1 MSSEVEALRAALWEC
16 PGRIAECKNSQDVLD
31 RLDDSLRG
39 HSRLRVLA
47 AARFPSK
54 FGDWERIKPDE
65 TLFRHKSTDAKWWC
79 EYLARARISHD
90 PIVMLARVSLAP
102 FTWSEGQKTLDLVGA
117 DRWVL
122 ELCLR
127 YGMRDGFMC
136 PIGACWMVSFWSA
149 QPLDDALSAA
159 TRAALYMVASSAAM
173 RLEELLSPGA
183 GGIADQPHLT
193 PRELAVLRSASLGR
207 RISDTAR
214 ALGLSAETVRTHV
227 KNANQKLGTRTITHA
242 VAEAMRWR
250 SFP

>member
-39 HSRLRVLA
+39 HSGLRVLG

-65 TLFRHKSTDAKWWC
+65 TLFRHTSTDAKWWC

-102 FTWSEGQKTLDLVGA
+102 FTWSEGQKMLDLVGV

-127 YGMRDGFMC
+127 HGMRDGFMC
-136 PIGACWMVSFWSA
+136 PIGARWLVSFWSP

-193 PRELAVLRSASLGR
+193 PRELAVLRSASFGR

-227 KNANQKLGTRTITHA
+227 KNAHQKLGTRTIAHA
-242 VAEAMRWR
+242 VAEAIRWR

>member
-1 MSSEVEALRAALWEC
+1 MPSEVKALRAALWEC
-16 PGRIAECKNSQDVLD
+16 PGRIAECKNPQEVID
-31 RLDDSLRG
+31 RLDDSLRN
-39 HSRLRVLA
+39 HSRLRVLG
-47 AARFPSK
+47 AARFPTK
-54 FGDWERIKPDE
+54 CGDWERIKLDE

-102 FTWSEGQKTLDLVGA
+102 FTWSEGQKILGLVGA

-122 ELCLR
+122 DLCLKH
-127 YGMRDGFMC
+127 GMRDGFTC
-136 PIGACWMVSFWSA
+136 PIGARWMVSFWSP
-149 QPLDDALSAA
+149 QPLSDALSAA

-173 RLEELLSPGA
+173 RLEELLTPGA
-183 GGIADQPHLT
+183 GGTADRPRLT
-193 PRELAVLRSASLGR
+193 PRELAVLRSASFGR
-207 RISDTAR
+207 KISDTAR

-227 KNANQKLGTRTITHA
+227 KNAHQKLGTRTITHA